1 MVAAY
6 LDEVIQQTSGK
17 RTRADDEEHEVLVEK
32 EKEEEDEE
40 EEEAPTHQPP
50 TARVAESVLQL
61 ENIRE
66 RMDPRLMFQKFVEQA
81 YRSQNDIVSRLPRV
95 QNLIPLMGQ
104 VEDGDSEAGSWDRLF
119 TAHAIDRGIELPI
132 LEVITPE
139 YVSDFLREPDP
150 LKSWER
156 PCCTPFKTCESVDMG
171 GPVLREFLLP
181 SQTKTLLQ
189 SPYFSS
195 RGTLASVVLPPM
207 RRSCFL
213 CSQRLVYKEWAK
225 QKVACKDAPG
235 AADHYLVHDYIMAVN
250 CPGGYDMRLILPG
263 FTEWIGLA
271 GPVIQH
277 VRSHYAPT
285 RFENNRRG
293 WTQKQEMLFQH
304 GAMR

>member
-32 EKEEEDEE
+32 EKEEE

-104 VEDGDSEAGSWDRLF
+104 VEDGDPEAGSWDRLF